1 MALIATSTA
10 TITTL
15 LISLF
20 FLPKIYSSEFTIDH
34 HHIRFAKADGDLLE
48 FPLNLEFFEAEFF
61 LYGALGYGLD
71 KVAPNLTK
79 GGPTPLGAKKA
90 NLDHFTRDVILQFAY
105 QEVGH
110 LRAIQKVV
118 KGFPRP
124 LLDLS
129 KESFAKTVD
138 AAIGKKLSPPFDP
151 YYSGVHFLLASYL
164 IPYVGLTGYVG
175 TIPKLKAPGSR
186 RLVAGLL
193 GVESGQDAVI
203 RAYLY
208 EHAKEIVTPYGITV
222 GEFTNRFSELRDRLG
237 HQGHKDEGLVVPL
250 AEGAEGKINGN
261 VLAGD
266 ADSVAFDRTAEEI
279 LRIVYGSGD
288 EKKPGG
294 FYPKGGNGRIA
305 RSHLL

>member
-1 MALIATSTA
+1 MALVMRKNRWILSKRRQWSHCQISSTLIIGTQLYYKKISFELA
-10 TITTL
+10 YAMKVNEKCGVFSFGVLTLEIIMGKHPGDLISSLSSPTFTTCDIL
-15 LISLF
+15 LKDPPSPLYSLF
-20 FLPKIYSSEFTIDH
+20 FLPKIYSSKFTIDH
-34 HHIRFAKADGDLLE
+34 HHRRFAKADVDLLE

-61 LYGALGYGLD
+61 LYV
-71 KVAPNLTK
+71 KN
-79 GGPTPLGAKKA
+79 
-90 NLDHFTRDVILQFAY
+90 HLQ
-105 QEVGH
+105 
-110 LRAIQKVV
+110 K
-118 KGFPRP
+118 
-124 LLDLS
+124 
-129 KESFAKTVD
+129 VD
-138 AAIGKKLSPPFDP
+138 AAIGKKLSPPFNP

-175 TIPKLKAPGSR
+175 TIPKLKAP
-186 RLVAGLL
+186 
-193 GVESGQDAVI
+193 
-203 RAYLY
+203 
-208 EHAKEIVTPYGITV
+208 HAKEIVSPYGITV

-237 HQGHKDEGLVVPL
+237 HQGHKDEGLVVL
-250 AEGAEGKINGN
+250 RKINGN

>member
-1 MALIATSTA
+1 MALTAASTT

-15 LISLF
+15 LISLL
-20 FLPKIYSSEFTIDH
+20 FLPKFYSSELDSHTSI
-34 HHIRFAKADGDLLE
+34 AKADVDLLE

-71 KVAPNLTK
+71 KVAPNLTQ
-79 GGPTPLGAKKA
+79 GGPTPIGAKKA
-90 NLDHFTRDVILQFAY
+90 NLDPFTRDVIEQFAY

-129 KESFAKTVD
+129 KESFAKVVD
-138 AAIGKKLSPPFDP
+138 AAVGKKLSPPFDP
-151 YYSGVHFLLASYL
+151 YYSGVHYLLASYL

-175 TIPKLKAPGSR
+175 TIPKLQAPTSR

-193 GVESGQDAVI
+193 GVESGQDAII

-208 EHAKEIVTPYGITV
+208 EHAHKIVKPYGITV
-222 GEFTNRFSELRDRLG
+222 AQFSNYFSDLRNKLG
-237 HQGHKDEGLVVPL
+237 HEGVKDEGLWVPKS
-250 AEGAEGKINGN
+250 EGAEGKINGN
-261 VLAGD
+261 ALAGD
-266 ADSVAFDRTAEEI
+266 ADSVAYDRTAEEI
-279 LRIVYGSGD
+279 LRVVYGSGD
-288 EKKPGG
+288 EHKPGG
-294 FYPKGGNGRIA
+294 FYPKGGNGNIA